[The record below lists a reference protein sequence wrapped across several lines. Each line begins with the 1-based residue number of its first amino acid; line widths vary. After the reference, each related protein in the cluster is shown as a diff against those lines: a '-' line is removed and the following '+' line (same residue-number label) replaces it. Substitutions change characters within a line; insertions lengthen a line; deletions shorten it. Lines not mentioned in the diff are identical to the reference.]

1 MVVEGKRERTVDGTF
16 RFPNLWDDQNSVADG
31 LISLLN
37 SSFYPCL
44 IHLICPKSL
53 KDETF
58 PFIRLN
64 LQDETKNHNGSRA
77 MGRGFYS
84 VLPRLS
90 FIYAAEKG

>member
-16 RFPNLWDDQNSVADG
+16 RFANLWDDRNSVADG

-37 SSFYPCL
+37 SSFYPYL

-58 PFIRLN
+58 PFYPV
-64 LQDETKNHNGSRA
+64 EFTG
-77 MGRGFYS
+77 
-84 VLPRLS
+84 
-90 FIYAAEKG
+90 